1 MRIMRKSVLNN
12 ILIELSPEQL
22 MDIKIDYGL
31 TETELQFLK
40 RFHNKSQ
47 RSSGLFFS
55 IFD

>member
-1 MRIMRKSVLNN
+1 MRKSVLNN